1 MKSQFSK
8 FLHYIGRPQFVIPG
22 MILAAFLCFLP
33 KTEALRFNP
42 DIEGYKIDIPYPQEE
57 PYWKLSGYDTEYK
70 NAILKDFQNMLSNAG
85 IPRKEQ
91 RWYVSQLYQE
101 NGALDPVRLG
111 DNGCSFGLIQ
121 YNACVHD
128 GISATKFMQRHP
140 EWKDHMFQ
148 LRVMTDWIV
157 ERRKIY
163 KGNIKRVV
171 VHHNSPAA
179 AARGTDT
186 KAGYYNSIA
195 KKTNLL
201 TSSL

>member
-1 MKSQFSK
+1 
-8 FLHYIGRPQFVIPG
+8 
-22 MILAAFLCFLP
+22 MILATFLCFLP

-101 NGALDPVRLG
+101 NGALDPTRLG
-111 DNGCSFGLIQ
+111 DHGCSFGLIQ
-121 YNACVHD
+121 YNACAHD
-128 GISATKFMQRHP
+128 GISATKFMQRNP
-140 EWKDHMFQ
+140 EWKDSHFQ
-148 LRVMTDWIV
+148 LKVMVDWIV

-171 VHHNSPAA
+171 IHHNSPACA
-179 AARGTDT
+179 SRNCSDT
-186 KAGYYNSIA
+186 NVGYYSAIS
-195 KKTNLL
+195 KKLALL
-201 TSSL
+201 TTSEL